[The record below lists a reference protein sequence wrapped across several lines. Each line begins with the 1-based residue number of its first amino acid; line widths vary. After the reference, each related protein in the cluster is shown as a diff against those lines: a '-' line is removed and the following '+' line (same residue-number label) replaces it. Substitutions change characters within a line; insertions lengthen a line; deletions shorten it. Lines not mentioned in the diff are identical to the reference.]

1 MERSEFII
9 EFNKATSATSCTAN
23 ASNIEES
30 EKYPSRRL
38 LAGCKYLKNIGL
50 IYHDDMLGMLQKV
63 MKPAFQTSDAAA
75 FVYDYFKEYIPQL
88 EEGVEI
94 TVKKTYYWKCA
105 KCYPYQYEND
115 IRVLSDNCRN
125 TVCEGKIVADVFRV
139 EKVVKRL

>member
-1 MERSEFII
+1 MNRVDFII
-9 EFNKATSATSCTAN
+9 GFNKATN

-38 LAGCKYLKNIGL
+38 LAGCKYLKDIGL
-50 IYHDDMLGMLQKV
+50 IYHDDMLGMFQKV
-63 MKPAFQTSDAAA
+63 MKPAFQTSDAAS
-75 FVYDYFKEYIPQL
+75 FVYDYFSEYIPQL
-88 EEGVEI
+88 GVGVEI

-115 IRVLSDNCRN
+115 IRVLSDGCRN
-125 TVCEGKIVADVFRV
+125 SGECVGKIVADVFCV